1 MEISCDEI
9 QLYLNDF
16 IIITMTSGVGLFII
30 GYLCTKSMCE
40 YMNNLNDILIQ
51 RQNDNMQVI
60 NAVHILD

>member
-9 QLYLNDF
+9 QLHLNDF
-16 IIITMTSGVGLFII
+16 IIITMSSGVGLFMT
-30 GYLCTKSMCE
+30 GYIFTKSICE
-40 YMNNLNDILIQ
+40 YLYIFNNPPQ